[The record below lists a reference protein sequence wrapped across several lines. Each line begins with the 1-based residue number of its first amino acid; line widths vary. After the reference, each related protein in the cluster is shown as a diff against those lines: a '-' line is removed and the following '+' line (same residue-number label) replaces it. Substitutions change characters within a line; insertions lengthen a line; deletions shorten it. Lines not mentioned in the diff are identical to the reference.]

1 MKERMLSHDRI
12 NDNDADDS
20 DTDSLSDSQTRRR
33 KTTPKRSATVSPAAR
48 QRFRH
53 SRNHR

>member
-1 MKERMLSHDRI
+1 MLSHDRI